1 MTKVSPETDTR
12 MEGRKKSRGEN
23 LEDRQIKRYI
33 RSQRRKA
40 RKENQSQARTQ
51 KSTDTFTEASESKKT
66 EIKSEKNI
74 RDVQS
79 RHEPAQ
85 EIKKKASKQNESSK
99 KEQDTSRTSEWVE
112 EMNKINDQKSKEKK
126 KVKQIEKKKQSSST
140 SNETLASSS
149 PEFSP
154 IVYWREPIPDVEIL
168 GLEASC
174 NSEIVSVTKSSDDE
188 LKRCLSLDNKS
199 VWFEKSKCDD
209 AEAKLHVKK
218 SQEAKKSSTKEKHE
232 DKSKSKPKKSAGQQG
247 KASEKT
253 TNKDYEINDYGDK
266 TLEDVLED
274 FRCDNDRFRTQIIG
288 LSQIIDNLQIRIGHL
303 ESKPAVEAS
312 RKLSSESDEGVDMS
326 EIAYKKGQ
334 SMMKPALTSTSTAHP
349 TVGVSLRNS
358 HQ

>member
-1 MTKVSPETDTR
+1 
-12 MEGRKKSRGEN
+12 MEERRKKSRGEN

-51 KSTDTFTEASESKKT
+51 KSTDTFTDASESKKT
-66 EIKSEKNI
+66 EMKSEKNV

-79 RHEPAQ
+79 RLEP
-85 EIKKKASKQNESSK
+85 EKEMKKKVSKQYESSK

-126 KVKQIEKKKQSSST
+126 KVKQIEKKKQSSSSSST
-140 SNETLASSS
+140 SNDETLAASS

-168 GLEASC
+168 GLEPSD
-174 NSEIVSVTKSSDDE
+174 NSEIVSVTKPLQNSSDDE
-188 LKRCLSLDNKS
+188 LKRCLSLDNNS

-209 AEAKLHVKK
+209 AEAKFHVKK
-218 SQEAKKSSTKEKHE
+218 SQEAKKSSTKEKQE
-232 DKSKSKPKKSAGQQG
+232 DKLKSKPIKTPGQQ
-247 KASEKT
+247 EKIQENI
-253 TNKDYEINDYGDK
+253 TNEDYEINDYGDK

-288 LSQIIDNLQIRIGHL
+288 LSQIIENLQIRIGHL
-303 ESKPAVEAS
+303 EESKPAAEAS

-326 EIAYKKGQ
+326 EITYKKGK
-334 SMMKPALTSTSTAHP
+334 SMMKPALTSTSTAHQ

>member
-1 MTKVSPETDTR
+1 MGSPETDTR

-23 LEDRQIKRYI
+23 LENRQIKRYI

-51 KSTDTFTEASESKKT
+51 KSTDTFTDASESKKT
-66 EIKSEKNI
+66 EIKSEKNM

-79 RHEPAQ
+79 RLEPPQ
-85 EIKKKASKQNESSK
+85 EKKKNTSKQNEQSK
-99 KEQDTSRTSEWVE
+99 KEQDTSRTTEWVE

-126 KVKQIEKKKQSSST
+126 KVKQTEKKKQSSSA

-149 PEFSP
+149 TEFSP

-168 GLEASC
+168 GLEPSC
-174 NSEIVSVTKSSDDE
+174 NSEVVSLTKSSDDE

-209 AEAKLHVKK
+209 AEAKFHVKK
-218 SQEAKKSSTKEKHE
+218 SHEAKKSSTKEKQE
-232 DKSKSKPKKSAGQQG
+232 DKLKSKLIKTPGQQ
-247 KASEKT
+247 EKIQENI
-253 TNKDYEINDYGDK
+253 TNEDYEINDYGDK

-288 LSQIIDNLQIRIGHL
+288 LSQIIENLQIRIGHL
-303 ESKPAVEAS
+303 EESKPAAEAS

-326 EIAYKKGQ
+326 EITDKKGK
-334 SMMKPALTSTSTAHP
+334 SMMKPALTSTSTTHQ

>member
-1 MTKVSPETDTR
+1 MSFLRLDKNLIEEAHLVKMTKVSPETDTR

-33 RSQRRKA
+33 RYVIQTIYRHSIPFSLMCIIFRSQRRKA

-51 KSTDTFTEASESKKT
+51 KSTDPFTDASESKKT

-79 RHEPAQ
+79 RLEPPQ
-85 EIKKKASKQNESSK
+85 EKQEKKKITSKQNELSK
-99 KEQDTSRTSEWVE
+99 KEQDTSRTTEWVE

-126 KVKQIEKKKQSSST
+126 KVKQNEKKKQSSSA

-149 PEFSP
+149 TEFSP

-168 GLEASC
+168 GLEPSC
-174 NSEIVSVTKSSDDE
+174 NSEVVSLTKSSDDE

-199 VWFEKSKCDD
+199 VWLEKSKCDD
-209 AEAKLHVKK
+209 AEAKFHVKK
-218 SQEAKKSSTKEKHE
+218 SHEAKKSSTEEKDE
-232 DKSKSKPKKSAGQQG
+232 DKSKSKPKKTAGQQG
-247 KASEKT
+247 KAPENT

-274 FRCDNDRFRTQIIG
+274 FRCDNERFRTKIIG

-303 ESKPAVEAS
+303 ESKPVVEV
-312 RKLSSESDEGVDMS
+312 KN
-326 EIAYKKGQ
+326 K
-334 SMMKPALTSTSTAHP
+334 
-349 TVGVSLRNS
+349 
-358 HQ
+358 

>member
-12 MEGRKKSRGEN
+12 MEERRKKSRGEN

-51 KSTDTFTEASESKKT
+51 KSTDTFTDASESKKT
-66 EIKSEKNI
+66 EIKSEKNM

-79 RHEPAQ
+79 RLEPPQ
-85 EIKKKASKQNESSK
+85 EKKKNTSKQNEQSK
-99 KEQDTSRTSEWVE
+99 KEQDTSRTTEWVE

-126 KVKQIEKKKQSSST
+126 KVKQTEKKKQSSSA

-149 PEFSP
+149 TEFSP

-168 GLEASC
+168 GLEPSC
-174 NSEIVSVTKSSDDE
+174 NSEVVSLTKSSDDG

-209 AEAKLHVKK
+209 AEAKK
-218 SQEAKKSSTKEKHE
+218 SNEATKSFTKEKDA
-232 DKSKSKPKKSAGQQG
+232 DKSKSKPKKTAGQQG
-247 KASEKT
+247 KAPENT

-274 FRCDNDRFRTQIIG
+274 FRCDNERFRTKIIG

-303 ESKPAVEAS
+303 ESKPVVEAS

-334 SMMKPALTSTSTAHP
+334 STMKPALTSTSTAHP

-358 HQ
+358 HL

>member
-1 MTKVSPETDTR
+1 M
-12 MEGRKKSRGEN
+12 
-23 LEDRQIKRYI
+23 I
-33 RSQRRKA
+33 RSP
-40 RKENQSQARTQ
+40 
-51 KSTDTFTEASESKKT
+51 KK
-66 EIKSEKNI
+66 
-74 RDVQS
+74 R
-79 RHEPAQ
+79 
-85 EIKKKASKQNESSK
+85 
-99 KEQDTSRTSEWVE
+99 
-112 EMNKINDQKSKEKK
+112 K
-126 KVKQIEKKKQSSST
+126 KVKQIEKKKQSSPT